1 MLPACAACSFRGTL
15 PFCRR
20 SLASWVRMLII
31 LFFSSS
37 CSPFTGSLVPLTLES
52 RLPIDFET
60 LRVLSLKHVVLW
72 ADRAINICSDV
83 YAYEMLWMCVNCFRQ
98 PFRLATRLLLLSV
111 CDDFGPFKVEPQRST
126 PGYSNPTLS
135 REHDGASCE
144 DIAID
149 IINLQFHTAAPRSRT
164 KWRAPPWRRKPSE
177 RS

>member
-1 MLPACAACSFRGTL
+1 MLPACAACSLPGTL

-20 SLASWVRMLII
+20 SLASWVRVLII

-60 LRVLSLKHVVLW
+60 LRVLSLQHVVLW
-72 ADRAINICSDV
+72 VDRAINICSDV
-83 YAYEMLWMCVNCFRQ
+83 CAYEMLWMCVNCFRQ

-135 REHDGASCE
+135 REHNGASCE
-144 DIAID
+144 DIAND
-149 IINLQFHTAAPRSRT
+149 ITNLQFHTTAPRSRT
-164 KWRAPPWRRKPSE
+164 IWRAPPWRRKPSE